1 MNKESVTNVNIDMN
15 NIFAQFEKQARTNR
29 RLTAALILSV
39 GCVVALYSEKKGLK
53 DKLANLMKKL
63 DGNDVKGE

>member
-39 GCVVALYSEKKGLK
+39 GCVAALYSEKKGLK
-53 DKLANLMKKL
+53 DKLSNLMKKL

>member
-1 MNKESVTNVNIDMN
+1 MNKDSITNVSIDMN

-39 GCVVALYSEKKGLK
+39 GCMAAMYSEKKGLK
-53 DKLANLMKKL
+53 EKIANLMKKL
-63 DGNDVKGE
+63 DSNDVKGE